1 MKIVRCF
8 SSFFIIAALG
18 FFSLYNTGTAQANPI
33 ALTYANFFPA
43 SHVQAKLGQSWAKEI
58 ERRTNGA
65 VKITYYPSSIL
76 LKGNQI
82 YDGILKG
89 KTDIGMSA
97 FAYNLTRFPAME
109 AYHLPLGYYDGRANT
124 FIINDFYNRFRPEE
138 FSKVKVLY
146 LHAQGPNLFH
156 SKKPVDKLEDL
167 KNLKIRA
174 IGAGAKEAKALGG
187 VQVSIPMSE
196 TYAALQRGVVDA
208 YFAPIEQL
216 KSGRIAEVIRHTVEN
231 YSVSYS
237 NGFYVFMNL
246 NKWTSLPQDIQRIF
260 DLVSL
265 EWIAKHG
272 RAWETSDA
280 EGREFS
286 LILGNKITALSESE
300 SERWARAVEPVIDA
314 YIEDKAKDNLPAR
327 DYVSYIKAL
336 IRKYA
341 E

>member
-1 MKIVRCF
+1 MKILRCLLP
-8 SSFFIIAALG
+8 FFLTAALG
-18 FFSLYNTGTAQANPI
+18 SSSLYDTGIAQAQSI
-33 ALTYANFFPA
+33 SLTYANFFPA

-97 FAYNLTRFPAME
+97 FAYNLTSFPAME
-109 AYHLPLGYYDGRANT
+109 AYHLPLGYYNARANT
-124 FIINDFYNRFRPEE
+124 FIINDFYNRFTPEE

-156 SKKPVDKLEDL
+156 SRKSVDKLEDL
-167 KNLKIRA
+167 RNLKIRA
-174 IGAGAKEAKALGG
+174 IGTGAKEAKALGG
-187 VQVSIPMSE
+187 IQVSMPMSE
-196 TYAALQRGVVDA
+196 TYAALQRGIVDA

-216 KSGRIAEVIRHTVEN
+216 KSGRIAEVIKHTVEN

-246 NKWTSLPQDIQRIF
+246 KKWTSLPQDIKRIF

-300 SERWARAVEPVIDA
+300 SERWARAVEPVIHA
-314 YIEDKAKDNLPAR
+314 YIQDKEKNNLPAR
-327 DYVSYIKAL
+327 DYVNYIKAL

>member
-1 MKIVRCF
+1 MKIAGCF
-8 SSFFIIAALG
+8 LPFFLITALG
-18 FFSLYNTGTAQANPI
+18 FFSLYETGTAQAKPI
-33 ALTYANFFPA
+33 TLTYANFFPA

-97 FAYNLTRFPAME
+97 FAYNITGFPAME
-109 AYHLPLGYYDGRANT
+109 AYHLPLGYHNGRANT
-124 FIINDFYNRFRPEE
+124 FIINDFYNRFTPDEL
-138 FSKVKVLY
+138 SNVKVLY
-146 LHAQGPNLFH
+146 LHAQGPNLLH
-156 SKKPVDKLEDL
+156 SRKPVAKLEDV

-174 IGAGAKEAKALGG
+174 VGAGAKEAKALGG

-196 TYAALQRGVVDA
+196 TYPALQRGIVDA
-208 YFAPIEQL
+208 CFAPIEQL
-216 KSGRIAEVIRHTVEN
+216 KTGRIAEVIKHTVES

-246 NKWTSLPQDIQRIF
+246 NKWTSLPQDIRRIF

-286 LILGNKITALSESE
+286 LILGNRITALSESE
-300 SERWARAVEPVIDA
+300 SERWARAVEPVIHA
-314 YIEDKAKDNLPAR
+314 YIEDKQKENLPAR